1 MLTAKPTYE
10 EDKLLASI
18 AEGDEEAFSKVYY
31 HYFPV
36 LYPYVLKLVKVPAM
50 AEDVIQDVFL
60 KIWETR
66 GRLGAVQYFPAYL
79 FSVTRNHTLNIL
91 QSVARADHAMSTLVR
106 HFQEQRVDDEA
117 LSKDYRNFI
126 EGVLGTLSPRSREV
140 FRKCREQ
147 IMTYDEVAA
156 EMGISRNAVKK
167 HMVTAIR
174 VLKESAQ
181 RDLGISLEICVL
193 IISCLLP
200 WL

>member
-36 LYPYVLKLVKVPAM
+36 LFPYVLKLVKVPAM

-66 GRLGAVQYFPAYL
+66 GRLGTVQYFPAYL

-147 IMTYDEVAA
+147 IMTYEEVAA

-193 IISCLLP
+193 VISCLLP